1 MSKPIIEINNL
12 SKKYKIGIKQPYFSL
27 RDTVMG
33 FVANPITPFKKKKI
47 NKEGLAE
54 DEFWALKEVS
64 LKIMPGESI
73 GIIGFNGAGKTT
85 LLKLI
90 SQITPP
96 TLGEIILG
104 GSVASLLEVGTG
116 FHPELSG
123 RENIYL
129 NGAIL
134 GMTRSEINK
143 KFIEI
148 VNFAE
153 IEKFLD
159 TPVKRYSS
167 GMYMR
172 LAFAV
177 ASHLDSDI
185 LLIDE
190 VLAVGDTVFQKKC
203 LGKIEDIT
211 GKGRTILFVT
221 HNLQAISR
229 YCQKVALLD
238 KGNLV
243 KFASV
248 GKVVNDYL
256 DYRQKTATKR
266 TWAKLSSSPGD
277 NVVRLREVSLWEDLR
292 PAKDSVDIRSTLR
305 IDINYQVLTSGESLV
320 PSIQLTNQQG
330 IIVFS
335 SNHSV
340 EEWNWK
346 KREKGTYLSS
356 VYIPG
361 NFLSD
366 GNYILRVVIASY
378 SPARKHISQRDVITF
393 CVVDSSEGDTARG
406 GYIGRIDGV
415 VRPLLK
421 WNTKLT

>member
-1 MSKPIIEINNL
+1 MSKPIIEINNI
-12 SKKYKIGIKQPYFSL
+12 SKKYRIGLKQPYFSL
-27 RDTVMG
+27 RDTVME
-33 FVANPITPFKKKKI
+33 FVKNPLISFEKKKI
-47 NKEGLAE
+47 DKKGLAE

-64 LKIMPGESI
+64 LAIMPAESI
-73 GIIGFNGAGKTT
+73 GVIGFNGAGKTT

-96 TLGEIILG
+96 TSGEIILRG
-104 GSVASLLEVGTG
+104 RVASLLEVGTG

-143 KFIEI
+143 KFDEI

-153 IEKFLD
+153 IGKFLD

-190 VLAVGDTVFQKKC
+190 VLAVGDTAFQKKC

-211 GKGRTILFVT
+211 ATGRTILFVT
-221 HNLQAISR
+221 HNIQAISR
-229 YCQKVALLD
+229 YCHKAVLLD

-243 KFASV
+243 KFDSV
-248 GKVVNDYL
+248 QKVVNNYL
-256 DYRQKTATKR
+256 DHRQKTAGKR
-266 TWAKLSSSPGD
+266 TWTKLNSSPGD
-277 NVVRLREVSLWEDLR
+277 DVVRLREVSLWEGSR
-292 PAKDSVDIRSTLR
+292 ESNDSVDIRSTLR
-305 IDINYQVLTSGESLV
+305 IDIKYDILVAGESLV
-320 PSIQLTNQQG
+320 PSVQLSNQQG

-335 SNHSV
+335 SNDTDK
-340 EEWNWK
+340 EWNWK
-346 KREKGTYLSS
+346 KRNTGTYLSS
-356 VYIPG
+356 VFIPG

-366 GNYILRVVIASY
+366 GDYVLRVVIASF
-378 SPARKHISQRDVITF
+378 SPPTKHVSQRDVITF
-393 CVVDSSEGDTARG
+393 YVVDPGEEDTARG
-406 GYIGRIDGV
+406 GYVGRIDGV

-421 WNTKLT
+421 WNTKMI